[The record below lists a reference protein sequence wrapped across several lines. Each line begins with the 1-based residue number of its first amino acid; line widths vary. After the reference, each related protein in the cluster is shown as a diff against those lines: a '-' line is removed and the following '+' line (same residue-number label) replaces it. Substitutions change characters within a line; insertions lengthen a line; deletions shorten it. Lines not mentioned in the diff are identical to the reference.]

1 MPYILDMEKE
11 INMFITPREEGYL
24 AYWMGAEDSEN
35 PFIEGSECYWDW
47 NAGWE
52 TADLDCDDMKREMK
66 AA

>member
-1 MPYILDMEKE
+1 
-11 INMFITPREEGYL
+11 MFITPREEGYL